1 MFRNHVYWENEKEQ
15 YLIQLIR
22 EWSLERGYLSMKKL
36 DDLLGKLNTIFPHIP
51 KSYKTL
57 LSTPKNLQIR
67 EFDDGSQIWYKSIKK
82 NLNAMQLE
90 QYLHVHAKIVIDINI
105 DGLPLFK
112 SSKMKFWPILGYL
125 IKTKNDPFIIAIYF
139 GRKDPQDLNTF
150 LIEYVDEVED
160 LHNNGYIFNNKRYS
174 FQIRHYICDAPAR
187 SFVKCCIESCATVYT
202 VIIGEWFEDR
212 VTYCIYILSS
222 PILVHSMSDYANQLL
237 RTFITH
243 SSTIYGKK
251 FVVYNVHALSH
262 LAEECT
268 LHGHLDQYSAF
279 RYENFLKSIKD
290 TLKSGYMPLHQV
302 ANRDSERNTSIPIIL
317 EINGQEI
324 KLSKKQT
331 PRTEVLYG
339 VHYKRISIDN
349 VVLHTGKKDSCLL
362 TTSNEVIILEDI
374 ICNENVISLL
384 GRLFQQTN
392 DFYTYPLAS
401 FVLDIVTVSQ
411 LSENTKI
418 FSLSEIKAKCWLMPD
433 HDSFLCVPLLHTLTI
448 FQALQ

>member
-1 MFRNHVYWENEKEQ
+1 
-15 YLIQLIR
+15 
-22 EWSLERGYLSMKKL
+22 
-36 DDLLGKLNTIFPHIP
+36 IP

-67 EFDDGSQIWYKSIKK
+67 EFNDGSQIWYKGIKK
-82 NLNAMQLE
+82 NLNAIQLE

-187 SFVKCCIESCATVYT
+187 SFVKCCIGHCGYASCEKCTV
-202 VIIGEWFEDR
+202 IGEWFEDR
-212 VTYCIYILSS
+212 VTYIKMDEALRTDYSFLQQTQLQHHQGHSILERINTGMVSQFRLDSLHLVYLGVFKRLLTAWLKWNGPWKLHRTVVVAISRMLQSVLDYCPQDFNRKPRSLEELKLFKGTEFRRLCLYDGILVFRDFLNEGIYKNFLLLHSAIYILSS

-324 KLSKKQT
+324 KLSKK
-331 PRTEVLYG
+331 
-339 VHYKRISIDN
+339 
-349 VVLHTGKKDSCLL
+349 
-362 TTSNEVIILEDI
+362 
-374 ICNENVISLL
+374 
-384 GRLFQQTN
+384 
-392 DFYTYPLAS
+392 
-401 FVLDIVTVSQ
+401 
-411 LSENTKI
+411 
-418 FSLSEIKAKCWLMPD
+418 
-433 HDSFLCVPLLHTLTI
+433 
-448 FQALQ
+448 